1 MSGVRNVLLLL
12 FCAVSVYDAD
22 ILPPPTDIQISP
34 LGLGRVNVSW
44 RYTPPKKNIAYIVK
58 VKTPKKE
65 EKDGEEE
72 EEEEEEGEEEG
83 EEIPSCP
90 PLYPLQEYPSET
102 FFMYE
107 WLAVPRGLRVEVAA
121 IVMNKTD
128 EGEVIEETGESA
140 SQELPPFPG
149 DEGTAP
155 TNINCSL
162 QIDEPGRYW
171 LCCDWLPGEKAP
183 LDTKYYLYF
192 RHMNGAQECLSYVTE
207 PGGGRAIG
215 CQTLFSDSSLKAVNF
230 LVHINGSSR
239 NRQIRAT
246 EHVYN
251 INDAE
256 TIPPVWNLSMK
267 ENRSLSWMKPI
278 RSMADICFN
287 YQINI
292 WSQDKSETITI
303 SKEQHYWK
311 EDVWRSAGKRHV
323 RVRAVGKSPCWQTEK
338 YSSWT
343 SWIEVL
349 HIEEDSGDVLWISMT
364 VCLFVACLALC
375 LLCIRLWRKIFPQ
388 IPKPKDDLK
397 DAFKSAQHQALIRCN
412 SWDTEEVISYIEVM
426 GGGDKQCGVPG
437 DYGHITD

>member
-1 MSGVRNVLLLL
+1 MSGVWNILLLL
-12 FCAVSVYDAD
+12 CCAVSVYDAD

-34 LGLGRVNVSW
+34 MGLGRVNVSW

-58 VKTPKKE
+58 VKTP
-65 EKDGEEE
+65 EK
-72 EEEEEEGEEEG
+72 EEEEEGEE
-83 EEIPSCP
+83 
-90 PLYPLQEYPSET
+90 YPNET
-102 FFMYE
+102 FVMYE
-107 WLAVPRGLRVEVAA
+107 WLAVPRGLHVEVAA
-121 IVMNKTD
+121 VVMEKTNED
-128 EGEVIEETGESA
+128 VEVIQETGKSA
-140 SQELPPFPG
+140 SADLPPFPG

-155 TNINCSL
+155 TNVNCGL
-162 QIDEPGRYW
+162 QIDEPGRHW

-183 LDTKYYLYF
+183 LDTQYYLYF
-192 RHMNGAQECLSYVTE
+192 RHINGAQECLSYVTE

-215 CQTLFSDSSLKAVNF
+215 CQTLFGDSSLKAVQF
-230 LVHINGSSR
+230 LVHINGSSQS
-239 NRQIRAT
+239 RQIRAT

-251 INDAE
+251 IHDAE
-256 TIPPVWNLSMK
+256 MIPPVWNLSIK
-267 ENRSLSWMKPI
+267 ENKSLSWKKPI
-278 RSMADICFN
+278 GSFSDTCFN

-303 SKEQHYWK
+303 SKDQQYWK
-311 EDVWRSAGKRHV
+311 EDLWKSASKHHV
-323 RVRAVGKSPCWQTEK
+323 RVRAVGKAPCWQAEK

-343 SWIEVL
+343 SWIEVI
-349 HIEEDSGDVLWISMT
+349 HTEETNGDTLWITMT

-437 DYGHITD
+437 DKQCGVPGDYGHIAD